1 MNNLP
6 RIEGIHCGS
15 NPDIIGVVIDTTE
28 SNDVLYT
35 WNMKINAEVDSI
47 DIGKNYEI
55 IFDSTGDV
63 IVAND

>member
-1 MNNLP
+1 VNNLP